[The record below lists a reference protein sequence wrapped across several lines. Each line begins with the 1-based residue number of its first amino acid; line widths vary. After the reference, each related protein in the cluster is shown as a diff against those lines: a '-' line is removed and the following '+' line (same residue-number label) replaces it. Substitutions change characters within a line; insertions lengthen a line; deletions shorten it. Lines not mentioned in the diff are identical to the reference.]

1 MVVFNHQQSDFE
13 YLFLIDV
20 DVCVLQRV
28 HVTVCVQ
35 EPTEVSRGARPLEQK
50 LQGVMSYRVRVEPR
64 AGRAHNRFSH
74 PLLLILNKSSSV
86 FNL

>member
-1 MVVFNHQQSDFE
+1 M
-13 YLFLIDV
+13 
-20 DVCVLQRV
+20 LQCV

-35 EPTEVSRGARPLEQK
+35 EPIEVSRGARPLEQK
-50 LQGVMSYRVRVEPR
+50 LQGVMSFRVRAEPR
-64 AGRAHNRFSH
+64 AGRAHNHLSH

>member
-13 YLFLIDV
+13 YFFLIDV
-20 DVCVLQRV
+20 DVCVLQG
-28 HVTVCVQ
+28 VQ

-50 LQGVMSYRVRVEPR
+50 LQGVMGYRVEPR
-64 AGRAHNRFSH
+64 AGRAHNRLSR

-86 FNL
+86 FIYEVLH